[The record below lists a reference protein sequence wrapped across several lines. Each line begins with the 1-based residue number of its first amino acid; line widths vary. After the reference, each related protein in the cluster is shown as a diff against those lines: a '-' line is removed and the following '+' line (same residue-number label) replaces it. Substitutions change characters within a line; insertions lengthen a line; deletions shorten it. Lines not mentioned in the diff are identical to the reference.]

1 MGNSERVW
9 LVTGS
14 SSGFGRA
21 LVEAALSRGERV
33 VATARNVDGLA
44 PLMDAHPGR
53 LRVAVLD
60 VTSPGN
66 AEFVVK
72 TAVDAFGR
80 IDVLV
85 NNAGYGL
92 IGAFEECAEE
102 QVRRNFEVN
111 FFGALNLT
119 RAALPVLRGQRS
131 GTIVNMSAAAAI
143 SNYAGFSVY
152 GAAKFALEGW
162 SEAIRAELAPL
173 GVRVMMVEPGPFRTD
188 FIARSLDKA
197 SGKIADYDQTSGR
210 FAALLSKMSGK
221 QPGDPA
227 KAAGAIIAAV
237 DSSAPPVRLVLGKYA
252 VEKMKKKLASTG
264 TELAAWEAVGVA
276 TDFS

>member
-1 MGNSERVW
+1 VW

-14 SSGFGRA
+14 SSGFGRE
-21 LVEAALSRGERV
+21 LVEAALERGERV

-44 PLMDAHPGR
+44 PLVEAHPGR

-60 VTSPGN
+60 VTSEHN
-66 AEFVVK
+66 AGFVVK
-72 TAVDAFGR
+72 TAVETFGR

-85 NNAGYGL
+85 NNAGCGL
-92 IGAFEECAEE
+92 IGAFEECAPE

-111 FFGALNLT
+111 FFGALSLT
-119 RAALPVLRGQRS
+119 RAVLPALRGQRS

-143 SNYAGFSVY
+143 SNYAGFSAY

-173 GVRVMMVEPGPFRTD
+173 GVRVVLVEPGPFRTE
-188 FIARSLDKA
+188 FIGKSLDRA

-210 FAALLSKMSGK
+210 FAALLSKMNGK

-227 KAAGAIIAAV
+227 RAAGAIIAAV
-237 DSSAPPVRLVLGKYA
+237 DSPNPPMRLVLGKYA

-264 TELAAWEAVGVA
+264 AELAAWEAVGA
-276 TDFS
+276 GTDFA

>member
-1 MGNSERVW
+1 LGHPERVW

-14 SSGFGRA
+14 SSGFGRE
-21 LVEAALSRGERV
+21 LVEAALERGERV

-44 PLMDAHPGR
+44 PLVEAHPGR

-60 VTSPGN
+60 VTSEHN
-66 AEFVVK
+66 AGFVVK
-72 TAVDAFGR
+72 TAVETFGR
-80 IDVLV
+80 VDVLV
-85 NNAGYGL
+85 NNAGCGL
-92 IGAFEECAEE
+92 IGAFEECAPE

-111 FFGALNLT
+111 FFGALSLT
-119 RAALPVLRGQRS
+119 RAVLPALRGQRS

-143 SNYAGFSVY
+143 SNYAGFSAY

-173 GVRVMMVEPGPFRTD
+173 GVRVVLVEPGPFRTE
-188 FIARSLDKA
+188 FIGKSLDRA

-210 FAALLSKMSGK
+210 FAALLSKMNGK

-227 KAAGAIIAAV
+227 RAAGAIIAAV
-237 DSSAPPVRLVLGKYA
+237 DSPNPPMRLVLGKYA

-264 TELAAWEAVGVA
+264 AELAAWEAVGA
-276 TDFS
+276 GTDFA